1 VDRDAWDLSP
11 DAVQRALDHLV
22 PPSAG
27 KVVREAFY
35 GTRRFD
41 DFVRRT
47 GLTAPVLSAR
57 LRDLQAAG
65 MIEKRPY
72 REPGQRT
79 RHEYRLTPQ
88 GRDLG
93 TAIVALL
100 EWADRWLPNPDGATV
115 ALEHRGCG
123 APIHVGLECE
133 AGHRAV
139 PLSEVA
145 AVPGPGARPSRV
157 GGRSAPG
164 RR

>member
-1 VDRDAWDLSP
+1 MDRDAWDLSP

-57 LRDLQAAG
+57 LRDLRAAG
-65 MIEKRPY
+65 LIEKRPY

-79 RHEYRLTPQ
+79 RHEYRLTAQ

-93 TAIVALL
+93 TAIIALL
-100 EWADRWLPNPDGATV
+100 EWADRWLPNPAGATV
-115 ALEHRGCG
+115 AIEHRGCG
-123 APIHVGLECE
+123 APVHAALECE
-133 AGHRAV
+133 EGHRGV
-139 PLSEVA
+139 PLSEVV
-145 AVPGPGARPSRV
+145 AVPGPGARPSRA
-157 GGRSAPG
+157 GGQSR
-164 RR
+164 